1 MTMREHGF
9 RAVLTLMT
17 ALLLVV
23 LARCPS
29 WASSSGEEGRDPLAG
44 RMWGQL
50 VSGAQ
55 SLRLPIGFLS
65 AMPSDFIRFEFE
77 DLRTYAAEYHPG
89 EHRMVLNRS
98 LSFHAAGR
106 DLRPLQSLTPKELE
120 VLYHELFHAYM
131 DFLESREDASPSA
144 ASDSAGDLLSF
155 AREVQVCRYREVAI
169 NPVVQRSQETEM
181 RYLTDPEAWE
191 ALNET
196 WAVFVGW
203 AVWNQLE
210 IEKKGGRS
218 MVGAPQL
225 AERWVTRLQHAMQS
239 GELRGYYVP
248 QDPEERRVTKK
259 RFLAPSDRISAG
271 EAMRLMNQVIGLP
284 EQFVDKAVDRV
295 RQINNFQNRHQCG
308 AGILDERKSK
318 SEPHSPLD
326 ITGLR
331 Q

>member
-1 MTMREHGF
+1 MPEYVTHLALKISA
-9 RAVLTLMT
+9 AVL
-17 ALLLVV
+17 
-23 LARCPS
+23 LAVAAACPL
-29 WASSSGEEGRDPLAG
+29 WAAPAGEEVGDTAAG
-44 RMWGQL
+44 RMWDQL
-50 VSGAQ
+50 IGGAV
-55 SLRLPIGFLS
+55 SLRLPVGFLK
-65 AMPSDFIRFEFE
+65 AMPSDFVHFEFD

-106 DLRPLQSLTPKELE
+106 DLRSLKTMTSKELE

-131 DFLESREDASPSA
+131 DFLESRDAERSSVTG
-144 ASDSAGDLLSF
+144 ASDGDLLAF

-169 NPVVQRSQETEM
+169 TPVVQRSQETEV

-225 AERWVTRLQHAMQS
+225 AERWVARLQHAMQS

-271 EAMRLMNQVIGLP
+271 EAMRLMSQVIGLP
-284 EQFVDKAVDRV
+284 DKFVGNALGRM
-295 RQINNFQNRHQCG
+295 RQIKNFQPRHQCALG
-308 AGILDERKSK
+308 MLNERKN
-318 SEPHSPLD
+318 
-326 ITGLR
+326 
-331 Q
+331 